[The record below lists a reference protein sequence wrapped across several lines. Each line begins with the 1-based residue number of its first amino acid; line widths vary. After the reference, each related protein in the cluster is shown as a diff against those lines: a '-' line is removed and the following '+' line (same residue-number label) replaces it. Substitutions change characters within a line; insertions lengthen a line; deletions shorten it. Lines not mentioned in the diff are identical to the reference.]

1 MKVWKF
7 AALTLILLAV
17 ALTAFP
23 LSAYLGK
30 GTNDPDIYEFFGW
43 FIGLGFLVLGGAFAI
58 ITFSVWLFLHRQK
71 KRFAEN
77 LRL

>member
-7 AALTLILLAV
+7 AVVTLILFVV
-17 ALTAFP
+17 ALSAFP
-23 LSAYLGK
+23 LSVYLGK
-30 GTNDPDIYEFFGW
+30 GTKDPDIYEFFGW
-43 FIGLGFLVLGGAFAI
+43 FISLAFLLLSGAFG
-58 ITFSVWLFLHRQK
+58 ITTLSVWLFLRNQN